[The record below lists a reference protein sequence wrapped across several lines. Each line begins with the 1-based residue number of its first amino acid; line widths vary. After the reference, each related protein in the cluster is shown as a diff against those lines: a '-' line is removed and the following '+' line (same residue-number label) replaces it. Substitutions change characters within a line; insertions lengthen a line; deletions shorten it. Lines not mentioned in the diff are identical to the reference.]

1 VGSALGIKVIGIQR
15 ATHSEWRLPQSR
27 IGGEKM
33 EEYGI
38 DELKNE
44 IVEGVPLDE
53 ISKKDIKW
61 CAVKWHLIMG
71 FTYAGMLADE
81 VFKNPERYYGSLMV
95 ALEKRIEALGG
106 KVVPMKS
113 VEIPK

>member
-1 VGSALGIKVIGIQR
+1 MK
-15 ATHSEWRLPQSR
+15 
-27 IGGEKM
+27 
-33 EEYGI
+33 EYGI

-44 IVEGVPLDE
+44 VMEGVPLDE
-53 ISKKDIKW
+53 ISKKDIRW

-71 FTYAGMLADE
+71 LTYGGMLGVD
-81 VFKNPERYYGSLMV
+81 VFKDPKCYYGSLMV
-95 ALEKRIEALGG
+95 ELEKRIKALGG